1 MSSNK
6 KITIKEDMM
15 PRTAPIKTDALL
27 KIIQYTISNN
37 SISMDFNSVHPD
49 DFFMDSLEDNFK
61 LVGIKNS
68 FENMDYIFAFVKE
81 NAELINDYDFSSSD
95 YVIPQ
100 KKKYECLGREVYTAR
115 KGDSYSRTEE
125 MYSKEFLENAL
136 KEGEIEIWGGKLLNE
151 EIYDTWDTEVE
162 VDSIEEVP
170 LNKDTV
176 KEEVNLD
183 TYESPFIT
191 MSKNS
196 MNEDKMPRTAPVN
209 TEGLLKVIQ
218 YTLQNHKDVSFD
230 NLSPQNPFLDDVFTN
245 MKLVG
250 VKNVSENDIDDY
262 VFTFMKDNAS
272 LLDSGNF
279 NSEEYMIPQKKK
291 FEWEGKEKYTA
302 WKADF
307 YYGTAEGYSEDYI
320 RHLFDDYELLV
331 SDGTYVDEE
340 VYDVENSQQLIDSI
354 KEVPFNESVNEQDE
368 PKVDLDTFEAPF
380 TSEDFM
386 NYVESEWDIEML
398 NLLMGIIS
406 KRKKFLEDVLAKAEP
421 RTVVKGFKRFDE
433 SKSSEIIDSLRI
445 LQEILD
451 KK

>member
-1 MSSNK
+1 
-6 KITIKEDMM
+6 
-15 PRTAPIKTDALL
+15 
-27 KIIQYTISNN
+27 
-37 SISMDFNSVHPD
+37 
-49 DFFMDSLEDNFK
+49 
-61 LVGIKNS
+61 
-68 FENMDYIFAFVKE
+68 
-81 NAELINDYDFSSSD
+81 
-95 YVIPQ
+95 
-100 KKKYECLGREVYTAR
+100 
-115 KGDSYSRTEE
+115 
-125 MYSKEFLENAL
+125 
-136 KEGEIEIWGGKLLNE
+136 
-151 EIYDTWDTEVE
+151 
-162 VDSIEEVP
+162 
-170 LNKDTV
+170 
-176 KEEVNLD
+176 
-183 TYESPFIT
+183 
-191 MSKNS
+191 

-218 YTLQNHKDVSFD
+218 FTLSSHNDISFD

-291 FEWEGKEKYTA
+291 FEWEGRDKYNA

-307 YYGTAEGYSEDYI
+307 YYGTEEGYSEDYI
-320 RHLFDDYELLV
+320 RHLFDDYELLI

-354 KEVPFNESVNEQDE
+354 KEVPFNESVNEQEE

-398 NLLMGIIS
+398 DLLMGILT
-406 KRKKFLEDVLAKAEP
+406 KRKKYIQQVVDTANP

-433 SKSSEIIDSLRI
+433 SKTTKNLRL
-445 LQEILD
+445 LQELL
-451 KK
+451 KNTL

>member
-1 MSSNK
+1 
-6 KITIKEDMM
+6 
-15 PRTAPIKTDALL
+15 
-27 KIIQYTISNN
+27 
-37 SISMDFNSVHPD
+37 
-49 DFFMDSLEDNFK
+49 
-61 LVGIKNS
+61 
-68 FENMDYIFAFVKE
+68 
-81 NAELINDYDFSSSD
+81 
-95 YVIPQ
+95 
-100 KKKYECLGREVYTAR
+100 
-115 KGDSYSRTEE
+115 
-125 MYSKEFLENAL
+125 
-136 KEGEIEIWGGKLLNE
+136 
-151 EIYDTWDTEVE
+151 
-162 VDSIEEVP
+162 
-170 LNKDTV
+170 
-176 KEEVNLD
+176 
-183 TYESPFIT
+183 

-218 YTLQNHKDVSFD
+218 YTLSSHKDISFD
-230 NLSPQNPFLDDVFTN
+230 NLSPQNHFLDDVFTN

-291 FEWEGKEKYTA
+291 FEWEGREKYNA
-302 WKADF
+302 WKSDF
-307 YYGTAEGYSEDYI
+307 FTGTEEGYSEDYI
-320 RHLFDDYELLV
+320 RHLFDDYELLI

-340 VYDVENSQQLIDSI
+340 VYDVENSQQIIDSI
-354 KEVPFNESVNEQDE
+354 KEVPFNDSVNEQEE
-368 PKVDLDTFEAPF
+368 PKVDLDTYEAPF

-406 KRKKFLEDVLAKAEP
+406 KRKKFLEDVISKAEP

-433 SKSSEIIDSLRI
+433 SKTTKNLRL
-445 LQEILD
+445 LQELL

>member
-1 MSSNK
+1 
-6 KITIKEDMM
+6 
-15 PRTAPIKTDALL
+15 
-27 KIIQYTISNN
+27 
-37 SISMDFNSVHPD
+37 
-49 DFFMDSLEDNFK
+49 
-61 LVGIKNS
+61 
-68 FENMDYIFAFVKE
+68 
-81 NAELINDYDFSSSD
+81 
-95 YVIPQ
+95 
-100 KKKYECLGREVYTAR
+100 
-115 KGDSYSRTEE
+115 
-125 MYSKEFLENAL
+125 
-136 KEGEIEIWGGKLLNE
+136 
-151 EIYDTWDTEVE
+151 
-162 VDSIEEVP
+162 
-170 LNKDTV
+170 
-176 KEEVNLD
+176 
-183 TYESPFIT
+183 
-191 MSKNS
+191 

-218 YTLQNHKDVSFD
+218 FTLSSHNDISFD

-291 FEWEGKEKYTA
+291 FEWEGRDKYNA

-307 YYGTAEGYSEDYI
+307 YYGTQEGYSEDYI
-320 RHLFDDYELLV
+320 RHLFDDYELLI

-354 KEVPFNESVNEQDE
+354 KEVPFNESVNEQEE
-368 PKVDLDTFEAPF
+368 PKVDLDTYEAPF

-433 SKSSEIIDSLRI
+433 SKTTKNLRL
-445 LQEILD
+445 LQELL
-451 KK
+451 KNTL